1 MQLSTHPS
9 DIRRF
14 IASFQPT
21 PAPVVVVVVT
31 ATPAD
36 TPTGTSTATAVPTLT
51 PTGTNIPVLAVVQTS
66 AATHTPTPT
75 PTATLRPTFTPTV
88 TKTATSTATGTAT
101 GTPTTTPTVTA
112 TAFVCGRVE
121 MVLMGAG
128 KKHRHCHTPTP
139 TLGPGV
145 AQAATPTHTFV
156 PTNMSTPI
164 SAATPT
170 PIPTNT
176 PRAVIVPLHTNTPA
190 PYATYTPTRI
200 FVVPLLPTATPTIV
214 ILSTP
219 VPLIPTIALL
229 PTLAPVPTPVSGNT
243 LPTSATITT
252 VKPDIDISQLE
263 DRTHELINAER
274 SKRGLDPLE
283 HISIVRRIARSHS
296 EDMAARNYFAHR
308 SPEGLSPTDRGRGA
322 GYNCRKDYGTYY
334 TYGLA
339 ENIHQ
344 GWLYDSYSTRN
355 GRIVSYDWFTPEGLA
370 RTAVSGW
377 MSSKGH
383 RENILKPSYD
393 KAGIGV
399 AIAEDGKVYFTQNFC

>member
-1 MQLSTHPS
+1 MRLNTD

-14 IASFQPT
+14 VASFQPT

-36 TPTGTSTATAVPTLT
+36 TPTGTSTATLVPSLT
-51 PTGTNIPVLAVVQTS
+51 PTSTLAPVI
-66 AATHTPTPT
+66 AAAPASTATRTPI

-88 TKTATSTATGTAT
+88 TRTATSTATGTAT

-128 KKHRHCHTPTP
+128 KEHKHCHTPTP
-139 TLGPGV
+139 TLAPG
-145 AQAATPTHTFV
+145 ATRAAAPTFTPVPANTTTPTQT
-156 PTNMSTPI
+156 
-164 SAATPT
+164 ATGT

-176 PRAVIVPLHTNTPA
+176 PRVVVVALHTNTPA
-190 PYATYTPTRI
+190 PTATHSPPRTNLPLPTLAPTI
-200 FVVPLLPTATPTIV
+200 GPLLTP
-214 ILSTP
+214 L
-219 VPLIPTIALL
+219 PLIPTIARL
-229 PTLAPVPTPVSGNT
+229 PTIAPIPTKVPIATAA
-243 LPTSATITT
+243 PTRIPSRASLTT
-252 VKPDIDISQLE
+252 TDKPGIDTRRLE
-263 DRTHELINAER
+263 ERTHELINAER
-274 SKRGLDPLE
+274 VNRGLNPLE
-283 HISIVRRIARSHS
+283 HIQKIRLIARSHS
-296 EDMAARNYFAHR
+296 DDMAARNYFAHR
-308 SPEGLSPTDRGRGA
+308 SPEGLSPTDRGRSA

-334 TYGLA
+334 TYGFA